1 MWLNCPLVWTS
12 CPILRNEIDFKTKW
26 QWFFCC
32 WKQQVGATNGNG
44 VCEGLSKSVTVKQF
58 SAVSRM
64 HALALEFGFTWVMM
78 YFLNMWR
85 WTLIGN
91 HGIHYCFLKK
101 VKRKYWLKK
110 ELMFLVRPTY
120 YTEYVELTLCLMIM
134 HLTLVMNLKNFML
147 WG

>member
-1 MWLNCPLVWTS
+1 MCVSVSVSYLIFMWLNCPLVWTS

-64 HALALEFGFTWVMM
+64 HALALELWWIHTSIGHILWMLESGRDNGPSRVKKQKLLFVTNRESMACWAIERKSNPWGVGWFTW
-78 YFLNMWR
+78 YQ
-85 WTLIGN
+85 I
-91 HGIHYCFLKK
+91 KD
-101 VKRKYWLKK
+101 
-110 ELMFLVRPTY
+110 
-120 YTEYVELTLCLMIM
+120 
-134 HLTLVMNLKNFML
+134 
-147 WG
+147 